1 MSETAIII
9 NVNKKDF
16 VYRRGPLGTYVVPGK
31 GDGKF
36 GILIVRPMGEVQ
48 DIGGNQVRRGEA
60 VHPSKLCKDI
70 LGEKGLK
77 LGLFVCSAEPDE
89 PRSLLK
95 AEAVERDYL
104 EEHPGKVEQTKNQR
118 LKMMLSETVRSQ
130 REIEQ
135 MEKNA
140 LKVSEENTEFHD
152 HCKKQVKPAE
162 VAKAVENLTAYYQ
175 SLCSEGDTL
184 WAVEN
189 TRREIGLH
197 HQDAAREMGYEPPW
211 ASTPSMK
218 MDCPA
223 CGAKIK
229 PDVAICLR
237 CEAVVNDAKAR
248 QFKVGPYK
256 VSAQPVGA

>member
-1 MSETAIII
+1 MAEVALII

-16 VYRRGPLGTYVVPGK
+16 IYRRGPLGTYVVPGK
-31 GDGKF
+31 GKGKF
-36 GILIVRPMGEVQ
+36 GLLIVRPMGEVQ
-48 DIGGNQVRRGEA
+48 DIGGNQVRRGEPVPPA
-60 VHPSKLCKDI
+60 KLCKDI

-77 LGLFVCSAEPDE
+77 MGLLVCAAEPDE

-95 AEAVERDYL
+95 AEAIERDYL
-104 EEHPGKVEQTKNQR
+104 EEHPGKVEQTKNAR
-118 LKMMLSETVRSQ
+118 LKMMMSETVRSQ
-130 REIEQ
+130 REIETI
-135 MEKNA
+135 EKNA
-140 LKVSEENTEFHD
+140 LKVEEETIAFREHCEKLVKASEIAEA
-152 HCKKQVKPAE
+152 VK
-162 VAKAVENLTAYYQ
+162 NLTAYYQ
-175 SLCSEGDTL
+175 SLCQEGDTL

-197 HQDAAREMGYEPPW
+197 HQDAAVEMGYEPPW
-211 ASTPSMK
+211 ASTPGMK

-256 VSAQPVGA
+256 VLATQPAA